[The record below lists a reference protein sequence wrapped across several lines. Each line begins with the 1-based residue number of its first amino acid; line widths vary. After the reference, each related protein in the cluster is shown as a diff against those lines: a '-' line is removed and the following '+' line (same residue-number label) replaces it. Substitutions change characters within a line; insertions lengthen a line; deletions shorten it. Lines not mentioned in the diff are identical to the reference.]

1 MPNVHIHP
9 LNEAKDSLARV
20 ERAWRGQTGTIL
32 TANGFING
40 NMDQEA
46 VQRCVKMETIRQLKN
61 RIRRL
66 SGR

>member
-1 MPNVHIHP
+1 MNRDIPTSLI
-9 LNEAKDSLARV
+9 EAKDSLARL
-20 ERAWRGQTGTIL
+20 ERAWRGQAGTL
-32 TANGFING
+32 VSGHSG

-46 VQRCVKMETIRQLKN
+46 VQRCVKMDTIRQLKL